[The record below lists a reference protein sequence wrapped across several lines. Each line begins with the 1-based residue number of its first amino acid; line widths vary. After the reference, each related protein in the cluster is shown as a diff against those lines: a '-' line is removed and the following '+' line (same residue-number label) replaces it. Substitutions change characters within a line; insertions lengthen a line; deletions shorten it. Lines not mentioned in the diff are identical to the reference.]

1 MNLKGLT
8 NKIIEG
14 GKLIL
19 AQPTIIFTNRQQAQL
34 IKTHTISQ
42 REQGRPDLLAM
53 KLYGNTD
60 MIDVL
65 MKFNGISDP
74 FSIKQGDIIQVP
86 NENVAFSRL
95 ERPNN
100 ISESSVKMQ
109 FVDSKRL
116 SQKDKNRKEAL
127 KKKYDKESLLPPN
140 TVPVGKRAFKF
151 KKDTIELGQQ
161 AQAETT
167 GETDPATL
175 AQNLSP
181 NIDADA
187 IEDAASNIDNLLSG
201 DGPTNAIQPVNN
213 NRGGSGNSN
222 NKISIGSDD
231 NSDDDS
237 DDDGGSTTTDPND
250 INNC

>member
-8 NKIIEG
+8 NKIIEN

-19 AQPTIIFTNRQQAQL
+19 AQPTIIFTNRKNAQL
-34 IKTHTISQ
+34 LKTHIISQ

-65 MKFNGISDP
+65 MKFNNISDP
-74 FSIKQGDIIQVP
+74 FSIKQGDKIQVP
-86 NENVAFSRL
+86 DENVAFERL

-140 TVPVGKRAFKF
+140 TVPVGKKAFKF

-181 NIDADA
+181 NVDAEA
-187 IEDAASNIDNLLSG
+187 IEDAASNIDNLLSE
-201 DGPTNAIQPVNN
+201 DGGTNAIQPI
-213 NRGGSGNSN
+213 NRNERDSDNSN
-222 NKISIGSDD
+222 SKISTGSDNDSSD
-231 NSDDDS
+231 N
-237 DDDGGSTTTDPND
+237 DGGSTTTDPDD